1 MLELA
6 RQVAPAEA
14 EDTSWLGQWV
24 PVRVYTA
31 ARHHGMPA
39 TLVVELRQ
47 GREKT
52 PPSSSTSPPYAKR
65 TPSAEQ
71 RVAVDAIARLVHG
84 VVAASVAA
92 RGEGRANLPAFRVL
106 ADHLTGSE
114 DATGVARVAAAE
126 GFRLLPD
133 LYADLAHRQVAA
145 ETLAWLAEE
154 LAPPA
159 AERAARVREWAP
171 APLST
176 QQPSEDVR

>member
-1 MLELA
+1 MLEHA
-6 RQVAPAEA
+6 RQIAHVEA

-31 ARHHGMPA
+31 ARHHGMPP

-52 PPSSSTSPPYAKR
+52 RPTPSSLPSAKR
-65 TPSAEQ
+65 TPSGEQ

-106 ADHLTGSE
+106 ADHLTGNE

-126 GFRLLPD
+126 GFRLLPE

-154 LAPPA
+154 LAPL
-159 AERAARVREWAP
+159 EQH
-171 APLST
+171 L
-176 QQPSEDVR
+176 